1 MSTRVEAASGMTDTL
16 KWIVSALLLAAGLVG
31 FYYFSDSSVLLR
43 VIGLLLA
50 IGAAIAM
57 AIQTERGH
65 GLWEFMRESRT
76 EVRKVVWP
84 TVKETQQTT
93 LLVLALVTAVALM
106 LWFMDTILAALMRVL
121 LEQGG

>member
-16 KWIVSALLLAAGLVG
+16 KWIVSALLVAAGLVG

-65 GLWEFMRESRT
+65 GLWEFMRDSRT

-93 LLVLALVTAVALM
+93 LLVVALVSAVALIM
-106 LWFMDTILAALMRVL
+106 WFLDSILAALMRIL
-121 LEQGG
+121 LQQGG

>member
-1 MSTRVEAASGMTDTL
+1 MTDAL
-16 KWIVSALLLAAGLVG
+16 KWIVSALLVVAGLAG

-50 IGAAIAM
+50 LGAAVAT
-57 AIQTERGH
+57 AVQTVRG
-65 GLWEFMRESRT
+65 GELWEFMRESRT

-84 TVKETQQTT
+84 SVKETQQTT
-93 LLVLALVTAVALM
+93 LLVVALVAAVALM
-106 LWFMDTILAALMRVL
+106 MWFLDTILAMLMRLL

>member
-1 MSTRVEAASGMTDTL
+1 MSTRVEEVSGMTDAL
-16 KWIVSALLLAAGLVG
+16 KWIASAALVVAGLVG

-50 IGAAIAM
+50 LGAAIAI
-57 AIQTERGH
+57 AIQTLRG
-65 GLWEFMRESRT
+65 GELWEFMRESRT

-84 TVKETQQTT
+84 SVKETQQTT
-93 LLVLALVTAVALM
+93 LLVVALVAAVALM
-106 LWFMDTILAALMRVL
+106 MWFLDTILAALMRLL

>member
-1 MSTRVEAASGMTDTL
+1 MTDTL

>member
-1 MSTRVEAASGMTDTL
+1 MTDTL
-16 KWIVSALLLAAGLVG
+16 KWILAALLVVAGLVG
-31 FYYFSDSSVLLR
+31 FYYFSDVSVLLR

-50 IGAAIAM
+50 SGAAIAV

-65 GLWEFMRESRT
+65 ELWDFLRESRT

-93 LLVLALVTAVALM
+93 LLVVGLVALVAGIMWL
-106 LWFMDTILAALMRVL
+106 LDTFLAALMRLL

>member
-1 MSTRVEAASGMTDTL
+1 MTDTL
-16 KWIVSALLLAAGLVG
+16 KWIASTLLVAAGLAG

-43 VIGLLLA
+43 VIGMLLA
-50 IGAAIAM
+50 AGAAIAL
-57 AIQTERGH
+57 AIQTTRGRD
-65 GLWEFMRESRT
+65 LWEFMRESRT

-93 LLVLALVTAVALM
+93 LLVVALVAAVALM
-106 LWFMDTILAALMRVL
+106 MWFMDTILAALMRLL